1 MREINNNPEWLGKKF
16 GRLTIIGFRWEKAGK
31 YHAWTWD
38 CKCDCGNMVYGV
50 RPRSV
55 KSGQTASCGCLKEE
69 QNIHNLAEKRRTHG
83 KSQSRLYG
91 IWSKMKD
98 RCNREKSPV
107 YKNYGGR
114 GIKLCD
120 EWEHNFQAFY
130 DWAISHGYSSDLT
143 IERKDVNKGYCPENC
158 CWITRE
164 EQARNKRNLR
174 MVEIDGE
181 EVTLK
186 EACRRMNLPYQAVHL
201 RITRYG
207 MSVEDALNKPFIDK
221 KNCLAQEC
229 RDHGLPYGTVRARL
243 KSGWSEERALSEPIH
258 EEKGPRRKQKE

>member
-16 GRLTIIGFRWEKAGK
+16 GRLTVIGFRRVENGEN
-31 YHAWTWD
+31 HAWAWD
-38 CKCDCGNMVYGV
+38 CKCDCGNIVYGI
-50 RPRSV
+50 RPRSI

-69 QNIHNLAEKRRTHG
+69 QNVHNLGESRITHG
-83 KSQSRLYG
+83 KTNTRLYG
-91 IWSKMKD
+91 VWCHIKE
-98 RCNREKSPV
+98 RCKNPHSPA

-114 GIKLCD
+114 GICICN
-120 EWEHNFQAFY
+120 EWANDFQRFY
-130 DWAISHGYSSDLT
+130 EWAMGSGYKDGLT
-143 IERKDVNKGYCPENC
+143 IERVNVNGNYCPENC

-221 KNCLAQEC
+221 KNCLAQKC

>member
-1 MREINNNPEWLGKKF
+1 
-16 GRLTIIGFRWEKAGK
+16 
-31 YHAWTWD
+31 
-38 CKCDCGNMVYGV
+38 
-50 RPRSV
+50 
-55 KSGQTASCGCLKEE
+55 
-69 QNIHNLAEKRRTHG
+69 
-83 KSQSRLYG
+83 
-91 IWSKMKD
+91 MKD

-207 MSVEDALNKPFIDK
+207 MSVEDALNTPFIDK
-221 KNCLAQEC
+221 KNCLAQKC
-229 RDHGLPYGTVRARL
+229 RDHGLPYGTVRARI
-243 KSGWSEERALSEPIH
+243 KAGWSEERALSEPIH